1 VSRRARRGPDPV
13 FDGPPGPVAVRIV
26 FERFP
31 VTIKGAFVLRG
42 GDANPHTAR
51 LVQAAVVRTPK
62 GEAKP
67 IPVESL
73 PMDVAPRIDLFLP
86 FEAALAE
93 LEPGWYVVRCALQ
106 VDGGSPEDID
116 SRPFS
121 VAWPRGTTATGSAT
135 PGDRI
140 AFGARAIVVDR
151 VDLRGD
157 RVEVIWRPEEWTGAD
172 PIISVS
178 ADGTTLDP
186 VPPRAVANEP
196 GAGRRRSVWYP
207 APRGTRSV
215 TIQVSVGSTSRRVV
229 VPIG

>member
-1 VSRRARRGPDPV
+1 MSRRGRRGPDPV

-62 GEAKP
+62 GQPKP
-67 IPVESL
+67 IPVESS

-93 LEPGWYVVRCALQ
+93 LDPGWYVVRCELQ
-106 VDGGSPEDID
+106 VDGGRPVEVD

-121 VAWPRGTTATGSAT
+121 VAWPRGSTATGSAS
-135 PGDRI
+135 PGDRM
-140 AFGARAIVVDR
+140 AFGARAVVVDR

-172 PIISVS
+172 PTFAVM
-178 ADGTTLDP
+178 ADGSSLDP
-186 VPPRAVANEP
+186 VPARAVAGEP
-196 GAGRRRSVWYP
+196 SGGRRRSVWYP

-215 TIQVSVGSTSRRVV
+215 TIQISSGSTSRRLV
-229 VPIG
+229 VPVG